1 MKHLSKT
8 GISMSQ
14 AQSIS
19 NMCNQRALEIDRE
32 LDSYNV
38 CAKSIRVGGTDYNTE
53 DPYPM
58 PAQVIELIKE
68 KSRLHATQAFLM
80 EAIKSKDAEIERI
93 TWSQVN
99 LSNLDAPKSPDYPEV
114 DLLDSVTESWGWA
127 QLTASEHSEYLEQ
140 EAYASHLGQFIHKN
154 GKLAK
159 MRKELTDMPS
169 IEWMVIQDGVK
180 TPVKITKHHTSQ
192 GLLDTH
198 EQIAT
203 QHREYEQ
210 RVNYFKAK
218 VKNLVTEEN
227 ARIQKLNA
235 NAIAENKEIRNKLNQ
250 DYSEAYDAYR
260 SDILL
265 ENANF
270 NAAREE
276 HIKYVASLRI
286 SVDAR
291 FQPVIDMFNNIEK

>member
-1 MKHLSKT
+1 
-8 GISMSQ
+8 
-14 AQSIS
+14 
-19 NMCNQRALEIDRE
+19 
-32 LDSYNV
+32 
-38 CAKSIRVGGTDYNTE
+38 
-53 DPYPM
+53 
-58 PAQVIELIKE
+58 
-68 KSRLHATQAFLM
+68 
-80 EAIKSKDAEIERI
+80 
-93 TWSQVN
+93 
-99 LSNLDAPKSPDYPEV
+99 
-114 DLLDSVTESWGWA
+114 
-127 QLTASEHSEYLEQ
+127 
-140 EAYASHLGQFIHKN
+140 
-154 GKLAK
+154 
-159 MRKELTDMPS
+159 MPS
-169 IEWMVIQDGVK
+169 IEWMMVQDGVK

-203 QHREYEQ
+203 QHRVYEQ

-291 FQPVIDMFNNIEK
+291 FQSVIDMFNNIEK